1 MREVREG
8 VGCHV
13 APNWV
18 FGKVFLNFTR
28 SQLNGD
34 TLRNIILVI
43 MINIVASIPK
53 WQWMA
58 DGRWYWK
65 MGQWW
70 LKLWL
75 DKVESHEVWA
85 WHLIASAD
93 PLGWL
98 TDESLRAFCGL
109 IYDDRDGKFHSTFF
123 DFPLGILHLQ
133 CSTFPSLAS
142 CGCRF
147 GFHCHDIVIEMY
159 RSPAPLEA
167 LPRPGN
173 NLSNVPIWSPAS
185 KSRAVP
191 PTISLSPHL
200 VDSNQL
206 LDMVSSQPEWV
217 KSFSFYCYPGW
228 IGKMALMG
236 LIVV

>member
-1 MREVREG
+1 MVDGIEKWVNGGLNCGWIRLKAMRCG
-8 VGCHV
+8 
-13 APNWV
+13 
-18 FGKVFLNFTR
+18 
-28 SQLNGD
+28 
-34 TLRNIILVI
+34 
-43 MINIVASIPK
+43 
-53 WQWMA
+53 
-58 DGRWYWK
+58 
-65 MGQWW
+65 
-70 LKLWL
+70 L
-75 DKVESHEVWA
+75 DIWSHLPI
-85 WHLIASAD
+85 HSAD
-93 PLGWL
+93 WL
-98 TDESLRAFCGL
+98 MNLCGLFAVWFMTIAMASFIQLSLIFHWAFCICSVQL
-109 IYDDRDGKFHSTFF
+109 FLDSLLAAAVLVFIAMILLLRCTD
-123 DFPLGILHLQ
+123 PLPL
-133 CSTFPSLAS
+133 
-142 CGCRF
+142 
-147 GFHCHDIVIEMY
+147 
-159 RSPAPLEA
+159 PLEA